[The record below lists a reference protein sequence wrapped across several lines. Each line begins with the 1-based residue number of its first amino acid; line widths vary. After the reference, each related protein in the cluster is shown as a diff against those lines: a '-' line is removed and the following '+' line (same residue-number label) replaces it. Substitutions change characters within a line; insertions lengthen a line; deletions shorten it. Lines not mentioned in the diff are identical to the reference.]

1 MSLAATAGLGVA
13 MVAALALVMVGL
25 YLLGV
30 SYGAPLALLGIYLP
44 AYRFAFNERGKK
56 STWNAEFMA
65 VLSCGSSLVL
75 LAPVLSWPS
84 PVLGIPLLLFVGQ
97 FLATPLI
104 CHPMCGGI
112 VVSVPL
118 GVCIGALSWHLGVCR
133 VAAFAAHWGV
143 PSANAHKLVLAL
155 AAIFFVQVFVCCGR
169 VAGPANFHRVL
180 VPLLAGVYCST
191 GCASMLP
198 ASCGL
203 TLEALLKEAPCAVDL
218 SSSSGPLCCLTLWL
232 LTSGLGFFAHAY
244 TTARKEKKQER
255 NGNGSLVKGLL
266 PESNDEPR
274 AMDRPSM
281 EDTTERFGTI
291 VRAIQ
296 DESFDL
302 STLDDTARGIVEVCR
317 KDEEER
323 YRLMFGGGLL

>member
-1 MSLAATAGLGVA
+1 
-13 MVAALALVMVGL
+13 
-25 YLLGV
+25 
-30 SYGAPLALLGIYLP
+30 
-44 AYRFAFNERGKK
+44 
-56 STWNAEFMA
+56 
-65 VLSCGSSLVL
+65 
-75 LAPVLSWPS
+75 
-84 PVLGIPLLLFVGQ
+84 
-97 FLATPLI
+97 
-104 CHPMCGGI
+104 MCGGI
-112 VVSVPL
+112 VVAVPL

-155 AAIFFVQVFVCCGR
+155 AAVLFVQVFVCCGR

-191 GCASMLP
+191 GCASFLP
-198 ASCGL
+198 AACGL
-203 TLEALLKEAPCAVDL
+203 TLEALLKEAPCAVDW
-218 SSSSGPLCCLTLWL
+218 SSSSGPLGCLTLWL
-232 LTSGLGFFAHAY
+232 LTSGLGMVAHAY
-244 TTARKEKKQER
+244 TTARREKKQAR
-255 NGNGSLVKGLL
+255 NGNGNGSLVKGLL

-281 EDTTERFGTI
+281 EDTQERFATI